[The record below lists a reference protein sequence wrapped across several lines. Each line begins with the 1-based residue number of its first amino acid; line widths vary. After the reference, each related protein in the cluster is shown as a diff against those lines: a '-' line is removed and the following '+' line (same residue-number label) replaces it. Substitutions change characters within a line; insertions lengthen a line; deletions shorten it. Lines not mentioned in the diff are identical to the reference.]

1 MADPL
6 FPKANRTFPEFFG
19 RASGST
25 PAPADSADYLNTSNA
40 VYSTGSDVTWSDSGA
55 DVNVISMEIG
65 TNATAA
71 NRPSNNFG
79 TKFFD
84 TGTTVAD
91 LPSLRIHFN
100 RVSSP
105 ETQLTQWPVVV
116 VGFIVVPA
124 DTTPVFG
131 THSAFWIAG
140 KYAFTSNGD
149 TNGHSVRSNDQTYSW
164 TSVQMDDDTAPHGS
178 TNYQFKQDLTVNTWQ
193 QMSHANGTAG
203 AIGVGYWLGT
213 TNYPGSGGG
222 GTNLLTTTK
231 SGMTTLTA
239 TDKIYSFI
247 SAGAYSGGSGT
258 RTVTGSVRVY
268 VKK

>member
-6 FPKANRTFPEFFG
+6 FPKANRAFPEFFG
-19 RASGST
+19 RAGGAT
-25 PAPADSADYLNTSNA
+25 PAPADAADYLNTSNA

-55 DVNVISMEIG
+55 DDNVISMEIG

-71 NRPSNNFG
+71 NKPSNNFG

-91 LPSLRIHFN
+91 LPALRMQFD

-105 ETQLTQWPVVV
+105 ETNQSQWPVVV
-116 VGFIVVPA
+116 CGFIFVPA
-124 DTTPVFG
+124 STTPAFT

-140 KYAFTSNGD
+140 KYAFTSNAD
-149 TNGHSVRSNDQTYSW
+149 TNGHSVRSDNQTYSW
-164 TSVQMDDDTAPHGS
+164 TTVQMDDGPAP
-178 TNYQFKQDLTVNTWQ
+178 TNYQFKQDLTVNMWKR
-193 QMSHANGTAG
+193 MSHADGTAG
-203 AIGVGYWLGT
+203 DIGVGYWLGS
-213 TNYPGSGGG
+213 TNYPGSGGS
-222 GTNLLTTTK
+222 GTNLYTTTK
-231 SGMTTLTA
+231 SGFTNLTA

-247 SAGAYSGGSGT
+247 SAGAYSGGTGT
-258 RTVTGSVRVY
+258 RTVTGRLQVY

>member
-1 MADPL
+1 MPVGPGTPL
-6 FPKANRTFPEFFG
+6 LPAFLPS
-19 RASGST
+19 SGGGVT
-25 PAPADSADYLNTSNA
+25 PAEDSADYLNTSNA
-40 VYSTGSDVTWSDSGA
+40 DYSTGSDVTWSDSGA
-55 DVNVISMEIG
+55 DDNVISMEIG

-71 NRPSNNFG
+71 NKPSNNFG

-84 TGTTVAD
+84 TGPTVAD
-91 LPSLRIHFN
+91 LPGLRMQFD

-105 ETQLTQWPVVV
+105 ETIQTQWPVVC
-116 VGFIVVPA
+116 VGFIVVPDA
-124 DTTPVFG
+124 TTPVFG

-140 KYAFTSNGD
+140 KYAFTSNAD

-164 TSVQMDDDTAPHGS
+164 TSVQMDDGPAP
-178 TNYQFKQDLTVNTWQ
+178 TNYQFKQDLTVNMWQ
-193 QMSHANGTAG
+193 RMSHADGTAG
-203 AIGVGYWLGT
+203 SIGVGYWLGT

-231 SGMTTLTA
+231 TGMTTLTA

-258 RTVTGSVRVY
+258 RTVTGRLRVY

>member
-25 PAPADSADYLNTSNA
+25 PAPADAADYLNTADA
-40 VYSTGSDVTWSDSGA
+40 VYSVGSDVTWSDSGA
-55 DVNVISMEIG
+55 TDNVISMAIG
-65 TNATAA
+65 TNSTAS
-71 NRPSNNFG
+71 NKPSNNFG

-91 LPSLRIHFN
+91 LPGLRIHFD

-105 ETQLTQWPVVV
+105 ESQETQWPVVM

-124 DTTPVFG
+124 NTTPAFT

-140 KYAFTSNGD
+140 KYAFTSNAD

-164 TSVQMDDDTAPHGS
+164 TSVQMDDGPAPTS
-178 TNYQFKQDLTVNTWQ
+178 YQFKQDLTVNMWQ

-222 GTNLLTTTK
+222 GTNLSTTTK
-231 SGMTTLTA
+231 SSFVTLTS

-258 RTVTGSVRVY
+258 RTVTGRVRVY

>member
-258 RTVTGSVRVY
+258 RTVTGSVRGF

>member
-1 MADPL
+1 MPVGPGTPL
-6 FPKANRTFPEFFG
+6 LPAFLPS
-19 RASGST
+19 SGGGVT
-25 PAPADSADYLNTSNA
+25 PAEDSADYLNTADA

-55 DVNVISMEIG
+55 DENVISMEIG
-65 TNATAA
+65 TNSTAA
-71 NRPSNNFG
+71 NKPSNNFG

-91 LPSLRIHFN
+91 LPGLRMQFD

-105 ETQLTQWPVVV
+105 ETQLTQWPVVC
-116 VGFIVVPA
+116 VGFIVVPDA
-124 DTTPVFG
+124 TTPVFG

-140 KYAFTSNGD
+140 KYAFTSNAD

-164 TSVQMDDDTAPHGS
+164 TSVQMDDGPAP
-178 TNYQFKQDLTVNTWQ
+178 TNYQFKQDLTVNMWQ
-193 QMSHANGTAG
+193 RMSHADGTAG
-203 AIGVGYWLGT
+203 SIGVGYWLGT

-231 SGMTTLTA
+231 SGFTTLTA

-258 RTVTGSVRVY
+258 RTVTGRLRVY

>member
-1 MADPL
+1 MPVGPGTPL
-6 FPKANRTFPEFFG
+6 LPAFLPS
-19 RASGST
+19 SGGGVT
-25 PAPADSADYLNTSNA
+25 PAEDSADYLNTADA

-55 DVNVISMEIG
+55 DENVISMEIG

-84 TGTTVAD
+84 TGATVAD
-91 LPSLRIHFN
+91 LPGLRMQFD

-105 ETQLTQWPVVV
+105 ETQQTQWPVVC
-116 VGFIVVPA
+116 VGFIVVPDA
-124 DTTPVFG
+124 TTPVFG
-131 THSAFWIAG
+131 THDAFWIAG
-140 KYAFTSNGD
+140 KYAFTSNAD

-164 TSVQMDDDTAPHGS
+164 TSVQMDDGPAP
-178 TNYQFKQDLTVNTWQ
+178 TNYQFKQDLTVNMWQ
-193 QMSHANGTAG
+193 RMSHADGTAG
-203 AIGVGYWLGT
+203 SIGVGYWLGT

-222 GTNLLTTTK
+222 GTNLYTTTK
-231 SGMTTLTA
+231 SSFVTLTA

-258 RTVTGSVRVY
+258 RTVTGRLRVY

>member
-1 MADPL
+1 MPVGPGTPL
-6 FPKANRTFPEFFG
+6 LPAFLPS
-19 RASGST
+19 SGGGVT
-25 PAPADSADYLNTSNA
+25 PAEDSADYLNTADA

-55 DVNVISMEIG
+55 DENVISMAIG

-71 NRPSNNFG
+71 NKPSNNFG

-91 LPSLRIHFN
+91 LPGLRIHFN

-105 ETQLTQWPVVV
+105 ETQQTQWPVVCI
-116 VGFIVVPA
+116 GFIVVPA

-140 KYAFTSNGD
+140 KYAFTSNAD

-164 TSVQMDDDTAPHGS
+164 TSVQMDDGPAP
-178 TNYQFKQDLTVNTWQ
+178 TNYQFKQDLTVNMWQ
-193 QMSHANGTAG
+193 RMSHADGTAG
-203 AIGVGYWLGT
+203 SIGVGYWLGT

-231 SGMTTLTA
+231 STFTTLTA

>member
-1 MADPL
+1 MALVGRMMKHGL
-6 FPKANRTFPEFFG
+6 FKRHTAAA
-19 RASGST
+19 ASSS
-25 PAPADSADYLNTSNA
+25 AEDSADYLNTADA

-55 DVNVISMEIG
+55 DANVISMEIG
-65 TNATAA
+65 TNSTAA
-71 NRPSNNFG
+71 NKPSNMFG

-91 LPSLRIHFN
+91 LPSLRIHFD

-105 ETQLTQWPVVV
+105 ETQLTQWPVVA

-193 QMSHANGTAG
+193 QMSHSNGTAG

-239 TDKIYSFI
+239 TDKIYSFV

-258 RTVTGSVRVY
+258 RTVTGRVRVF

>member
-1 MADPL
+1 MPVGPGKPL
-6 FPKANRTFPEFFG
+6 SPVFLPTTA
-19 RASGST
+19 AA
-25 PAPADSADYLNTSNA
+25 APAVDAADYLNTADA

-55 DVNVISMEIG
+55 TDNVISMAIG

-71 NRPSNNFG
+71 NKPSNNFG

-91 LPSLRIHFN
+91 LPSLRIRWE
-100 RVSSP
+100 RVTSP
-105 ETQLTQWPVVV
+105 ETQETQWPVTV

-124 DTTPVFG
+124 STTPVFG
-131 THSAFWIAG
+131 THSAFWIAC
-140 KYAFTSNGD
+140 KYAFTSNAN

-164 TSVQMDDDTAPHGS
+164 TSVQLDSSAP
-178 TNYQFKQDLTVNTWQ
+178 TNYQCQQDLTVNTWQ
-193 QMSHANGTAG
+193 RMSNSSGTAG
-203 AIGVGYWLGT
+203 DIGVGYWLGT
-213 TNYPGSGGG
+213 TNYPGTGGG
-222 GTNLLTTTK
+222 GTNLYTTTK
-231 SGMTTLTA
+231 SGFTTLTA

-258 RTVTGSVRVY
+258 RTVTGRVRVF

>member
-25 PAPADSADYLNTSNA
+25 PAPADAADYLNTADA
-40 VYSTGSDVTWSDSGA
+40 VYSVGSDVTWSDSGA
-55 DVNVISMEIG
+55 TDNVISMAIG
-65 TNATAA
+65 TNATAS
-71 NRPSNNFG
+71 NKPSNNFG

-91 LPSLRIHFN
+91 LPGLRIHFD

-105 ETQLTQWPVVV
+105 ESQETQWPVVM

-124 DTTPVFG
+124 NTTPAFT

-140 KYAFTSNGD
+140 KYAFTSNAD

-164 TSVQMDDDTAPHGS
+164 TSVQMDDGPAPTS
-178 TNYQFKQDLTVNTWQ
+178 YQFKQDLTVNMWQ
-193 QMSHANGTAG
+193 RMSHADGTAG
-203 AIGVGYWLGT
+203 SIGVGYWLGT

-222 GTNLLTTTK
+222 GTNMLTTTK
-231 SGMTTLTA
+231 TSFVTLTS

-258 RTVTGSVRVY
+258 RTVTGRVRVY

>member
-1 MADPL
+1 MPVGPGTPL
-6 FPKANRTFPEFFG
+6 LPAFLPS
-19 RASGST
+19 SGGGVT
-25 PAPADSADYLNTSNA
+25 PAEDSADYLNTSNA
-40 VYSTGSDVTWSDSGA
+40 DYSTGSDVTWSDSGA
-55 DVNVISMEIG
+55 DDNVISMEIG

-71 NRPSNNFG
+71 NKPSNNFG
-79 TKFFD
+79 TKFYD
-84 TGTTVAD
+84 TGPTVAD
-91 LPSLRIHFN
+91 LPGLRMQFD

-105 ETQLTQWPVVV
+105 EPIQTQWPVVC
-116 VGFIVVPA
+116 VGFIVVPDA
-124 DTTPVFG
+124 TTPVFG

-140 KYAFTSNGD
+140 KYAFTSNAD

-164 TSVQMDDDTAPHGS
+164 TSVQMDDGPAP
-178 TNYQFKQDLTVNTWQ
+178 TNYQFKQDLTVNMWQ
-193 QMSHANGTAG
+193 RMSHADGTAG
-203 AIGVGYWLGT
+203 SIGVGYWLGT

-231 SGMTTLTA
+231 TGMTTLTA

>member
-1 MADPL
+1 MPVGPGTPL
-6 FPKANRTFPEFFG
+6 LPAFLPS
-19 RASGST
+19 SGGGVT
-25 PAPADSADYLNTSNA
+25 PAEDSADYLNTSNA
-40 VYSTGSDVTWSDSGA
+40 DYSTGSDVTWSDSGA
-55 DVNVISMEIG
+55 DDNVISMEIG

-71 NRPSNNFG
+71 NKPSNNFG

-91 LPSLRIHFN
+91 LPGLRMQFD

-105 ETQLTQWPVVV
+105 ETIQTQWPVVC
-116 VGFIVVPA
+116 VGFIVVPDA
-124 DTTPVFG
+124 TTPVFG

-140 KYAFTSNGD
+140 KYAFTSNAD

-164 TSVQMDDDTAPHGS
+164 TSVQMDDGPAP
-178 TNYQFKQDLTVNTWQ
+178 TNYQFKQYLTVNMWQ
-193 QMSHANGTAG
+193 RMSHADGTAVS
-203 AIGVGYWLGT
+203 IGVGYWLGT

-231 SGMTTLTA
+231 TGMTTLTA

-258 RTVTGSVRVY
+258 RTVTGRLRVY

>member
-1 MADPL
+1 MPVGPGTPL
-6 FPKANRTFPEFFG
+6 LPAFLPS
-19 RASGST
+19 SGGGVT
-25 PAPADSADYLNTSNA
+25 PAEDSADYLNTADA

-55 DVNVISMEIG
+55 DENVISMEIG

-71 NRPSNNFG
+71 NKPSNNFG

-91 LPSLRIHFN
+91 LPGLRMQFD

-105 ETQLTQWPVVV
+105 ETQQTQWPVVC
-116 VGFIVVPA
+116 VGFIVVPDA
-124 DTTPVFG
+124 TTPVFG

-140 KYAFTSNGD
+140 KYAFTSNAD

-164 TSVQMDDDTAPHGS
+164 TSVQMDDGPAP
-178 TNYQFKQDLTVNTWQ
+178 TNYQFKQDLTVNMWQ
-193 QMSHANGTAG
+193 RMSHADGTAG
-203 AIGVGYWLGT
+203 SIGVGYWLGT

-231 SGMTTLTA
+231 SGFTTLTA

-258 RTVTGSVRVY
+258 RTVTGRLRVY

>member
-25 PAPADSADYLNTSNA
+25 PAPADAADYLNTSDA

-55 DVNVISMEIG
+55 TENVISMEIG

-71 NRPSNNFG
+71 NKPSNNFG

-91 LPSLRIHFN
+91 LPGLRMQFD

-105 ETQLTQWPVVV
+105 ETIQTQWPVVC
-116 VGFIVVPA
+116 VGFIVVPDA
-124 DTTPVFG
+124 TTPVFG

-140 KYAFTSNGD
+140 KYAFTSNAD

-164 TSVQMDDDTAPHGS
+164 TSVQMDDGPAP
-178 TNYQFKQDLTVNTWQ
+178 TNYQFKQDLTVNMWQ
-193 QMSHANGTAG
+193 RMSHADGTAG
-203 AIGVGYWLGT
+203 SIGVGYWLGT
-213 TNYPGSGGG
+213 TNCPGSGGG

-231 SGMTTLTA
+231 SGFTTLTA

-258 RTVTGSVRVY
+258 RTVTGRLRVY

>member
-1 MADPL
+1 MPVGPGKPL
-6 FPKANRTFPEFFG
+6 SPTFLP
-19 RASGST
+19 ASAAA
-25 PAPADSADYLNTSNA
+25 APAEDSADYLNTSNA
-40 VYSTGSDVTWSDSGA
+40 DYSTGSDVTWSDSGA
-55 DVNVISMEIG
+55 DDNVISMEIG

-71 NRPSNNFG
+71 NKPSNNFG

-84 TGTTVAD
+84 TGATVAD
-91 LPSLRIHFN
+91 LPGLRMQFD

-105 ETQLTQWPVVV
+105 ETIQTQWPVVC
-116 VGFIVVPA
+116 VGFIAVPDA
-124 DTTPVFG
+124 TTPVFG

-140 KYAFTSNGD
+140 KYAFTSNAD

-164 TSVQMDDDTAPHGS
+164 TSVQMDDGPAP
-178 TNYQFKQDLTVNTWQ
+178 TNYQFKQDLTVNMWQ
-193 QMSHANGTAG
+193 RMSHADGTAG
-203 AIGVGYWLGT
+203 SIGVGYWLGT

-231 SGMTTLTA
+231 TGFTTLTA

-258 RTVTGSVRVY
+258 RTVTGRLRVY

>member
-1 MADPL
+1 MPVGPGTPL
-6 FPKANRTFPEFFG
+6 LPAFLPS
-19 RASGST
+19 SGGGVT
-25 PAPADSADYLNTSNA
+25 PAEDSADYLNTSNA
-40 VYSTGSDVTWSDSGA
+40 DYSTGSDVTWSDSGA
-55 DVNVISMEIG
+55 DDNVISMEIG

-71 NRPSNNFG
+71 NKPSNNFG
-79 TKFFD
+79 TKFFA

-91 LPSLRIHFN
+91 LPGLRMQFD

-105 ETQLTQWPVVV
+105 ETIQTQWPVVC
-116 VGFIVVPA
+116 VGFIVVPDA
-124 DTTPVFG
+124 TTPVFG

-140 KYAFTSNGD
+140 KYAFTSNAD

-164 TSVQMDDDTAPHGS
+164 TSVQMDDGPAP
-178 TNYQFKQDLTVNTWQ
+178 TNYQFKQDLTVNMWQ
-193 QMSHANGTAG
+193 RMSHADGTAG
-203 AIGVGYWLGT
+203 SIGVGYWLGT

-222 GTNLLTTTK
+222 GTNMLTTTK
-231 SGMTTLTA
+231 TSFVTLTS

-258 RTVTGSVRVY
+258 RTVTGRLRVY

>member
-164 TSVQMDDDTAPHGS
+164 TSVKMDDDTAPHGS

-258 RTVTGSVRVY
+258 RTVTGSVRVF